1 MGEIRFDGRVA
12 IVTGAG
18 NGLGRDYALNLAA
31 RGASVVVND
40 LGVDIYGGQLGDGG
54 QSAAQMVV
62 QEIMAAGG
70 KAVACHA
77 SCATRDGGTAI
88 AEVAMQAFGRID
100 ILIHNAGFMRNGA
113 FETLRDDEIDSI
125 IDVHLKAG
133 FYVGQ
138 PAFAQMKQQGYG
150 RILLTS
156 SASGMFGMP
165 WQANYGAAKAGLAG
179 LVNVIALE
187 GARHGINVNG
197 LLPAGSGRLG
207 RSAPGSVPWPDYLE
221 AMRPKEMHLIA
232 SAMDNAF
239 VTPIVLW
246 LVSEQCGAS
255 HALYS
260 ATAGRFAKV
269 FTGVTHGWMA
279 DHFSPP
285 SPEEIAVHMAKMDDI
300 SQFDVPAHTLDEFV
314 PIIERHKL
322 RLEIDGREEL

>member
-1 MGEIRFDGRVA
+1 MNEIRFDGRVA

-40 LGVDIYGGQLGDGG
+40 LGVDIYGGQLGEGG
-54 QSAAQMVV
+54 QSAAQRVV
-62 QEIMAAGG
+62 QEIEAAGG

-77 SCATRDGGTAI
+77 SCATREGGAAI
-88 AEVAMQAFGRID
+88 AETAMQAFGRID
-100 ILIHNAGFMRNGA
+100 ILIHNAGFMRNAA
-113 FETLRDDEIDSI
+113 FETLSDDEIDSI

-138 PAFAQMKQQGYG
+138 PAFAQMKLQGYG

-207 RSAPGSVPWPDYLE
+207 RSVPGSVPWPDYLE
-221 AMRPKEMHLIA
+221 AMRPKEMNFIS
-232 SAMDNAF
+232 SAMDNAL
-239 VTPIVLW
+239 VTPMVLW
-246 LVSEQCGAS
+246 LVSERCGAS

-269 FTGVTHGWMA
+269 FIGAAKGWMVETG
-279 DHFSPP
+279 DKPT
-285 SPEEIAVHMAKMDDI
+285 PETIAAHMAEIDDV
-300 SQFDVPAHTLDEFV
+300 SCFDMPGSVFEEFL
-314 PIIERHKL
+314 PIIEQRKA
-322 RLEIDGREEL
+322 RMEGQQ